1 MDYNNEKKKKEIIFE
16 KKKLIKMFI
25 SNINEQSKS
34 PYLAA
39 FPVHLMGSEVPVVQL
54 IHPVIMMIYD
64 VLSHL
69 DTLQMWHRLS
79 LFDSINLTVHCS
91 ISRFT
96 IGVYSRPRY
105 IFAMQ
110 FEYLLTPLIN

>member
-1 MDYNNEKKKKEIIFE
+1 
-16 KKKLIKMFI
+16 MFI

-64 VLSHL
+64 VLSHP
-69 DTLQMWHRLS
+69 DTL
-79 LFDSINLTVHCS
+79 
-91 ISRFT
+91 
-96 IGVYSRPRY
+96 
-105 IFAMQ
+105 
-110 FEYLLTPLIN
+110 

>member
-1 MDYNNEKKKKEIIFE
+1 MRLEIFFDYKNAFDSQRTKKKEEEIIVDHINYNSR
-16 KKKLIKMFI
+16 KKHDFSTNKSLINIFI

-34 PYLAA
+34 PYVAA

-64 VLSHL
+64 VLSHP

-79 LFDSINLTVHCS
+79 LFD
-91 ISRFT
+91 
-96 IGVYSRPRY
+96 
-105 IFAMQ
+105 
-110 FEYLLTPLIN
+110 